1 MSNLEEQEVAFSKTV
16 FGFWIYLLTDFMLF
30 GVLFAVYAVLKK
42 NTFGGPSAEDL
53 FALPPV
59 LLQTVILLIGAFT
72 IGLGSV
78 MAHKGDVKRTILL
91 YSATFLL
98 GLVFMCLQFAEWH
111 HLIASGNG
119 WEKSAFLSA
128 YFTLSGTFAL
138 HMVFA
143 LLWVIVL
150 LIPVIK
156 SGLTMVNLQRLVCLK
171 MFWQFLN
178 VIWVFIYTIVY
189 LMGAF

>member
-1 MSNLEEQEVAFSKTV
+1 MSHVEEHEEAYSKTV

-42 NTFGGPSAEDL
+42 NTFGRPSGEDL

-59 LLQTVILLIGAFT
+59 LLQTIILLTGAFT
-72 IGLGSV
+72 IGLGAV
-78 MAHKGDVKRTILL
+78 MAHKGNVKRTILL
-91 YSATFLL
+91 YGVTFLL
-98 GLVFMCLQFAEWH
+98 GLVFMGMEFAEWH
-111 HLIASGNG
+111 HLITTGNG

-128 YFTLSGTFAL
+128 YFTLQGTFAL
-138 HMVFA
+138 HMLFA

-150 LIPVIK
+150 IFPLIK

-178 VIWVFIYTIVY
+178 VIWIFIYTIVY
-189 LMGAF
+189 LMEGF